1 MSLCAPY
8 DLQED
13 FNPLN
18 PNISPSFPRYF
29 VALTV
34 ISEDDYLSS
43 VISDS
48 NLSLILKA
56 NPVM

>member
-1 MSLCAPY
+1 
-8 DLQED
+8 
-13 FNPLN
+13 
-18 PNISPSFPRYF
+18 
-29 VALTV
+29 LTV

-56 NPVM
+56 NPVMWTELMLIWWNSYSWVGWVWHVNPVTHR